1 MSGLW
6 QNHPATPH
14 QQALFPKA
22 QRKRH
27 GKPTQAD
34 VLITMLREARS
45 ENRALELPA
54 IMQAGKNELDVTVEN
69 GDIIYV
75 DRAPQA
81 YIYGEVQRPGV
92 MRIERGMSLLQALAQ
107 AGGVTARGTEKGI
120 RVHRRDRN
128 GTVQVSE
135 MKMNDLVERDD
146 VIYVKESLF

>member
-54 IMQAGKNELDVTVEN
+54 IMQAGIAQHGARFNEIRSQGFAVRNEIDRQRGAVRSCYWLDYDPEQE
-69 GDIIYV
+69 GP
-75 DRAPQA
+75 R
-81 YIYGEVQRPGV
+81 
-92 MRIERGMSLLQALAQ
+92 
-107 AGGVTARGTEKGI
+107 
-120 RVHRRDRN
+120 
-128 GTVQVSE
+128 
-135 MKMNDLVERDD
+135 
-146 VIYVKESLF
+146 